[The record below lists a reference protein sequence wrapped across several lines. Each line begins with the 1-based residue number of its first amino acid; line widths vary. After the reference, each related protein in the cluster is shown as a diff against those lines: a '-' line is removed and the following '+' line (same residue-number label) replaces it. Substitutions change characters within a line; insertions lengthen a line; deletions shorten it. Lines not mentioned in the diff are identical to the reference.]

1 MAIECEIQGQ
11 SYVFEAD
18 YGEEAETARIIVRCA
33 AGGPEGLFLVQAD
46 GSLEPADDLDGFGPN
61 PVASDG
67 LWPVPPEELIE
78 DARRIAE
85 QKASDGITPDEEQA
99 P

>member
-1 MAIECEIQGQ
+1 MAIESEIKGQ
-11 SYVFEAD
+11 TYIFEAD

-61 PVASDG
+61 PVATDG
-67 LWPVPPEELIE
+67 LWPMPPDELIE

-85 QKASDGITPDEEQA
+85 QKASDGITPNEE
-99 P
+99 